1 MTNEISIAVTGMTAV
16 QTDGPGA
23 VVSDNTGYR
32 VRFRFDEIWRQC
44 GTVTALFL
52 REDGACYPPVMLTLS
67 AEGEAVCGM
76 PAVNGT
82 SFIRIGAA
90 SGSTGNGEEEPEL
103 YTTSAA
109 EIPVVSSVRELSGQI
124 LDTPPADVWSTVT
137 ELVGQCGEK
146 LKEMT
151 GAAADTAGKSGMVP
165 APAAGDEE
173 KVLFGNG
180 TWGNLPETGA
190 LSGAGWRRIRSI
202 EIPYDATVDGNGVT
216 WYIKE
221 DEPLYIYGF
230 TIDTDENGQPFNV
243 SEIAMFANGTC
254 GGGIETGPG
263 SIGIKSGGKS
273 LFVVNDAMA
282 EEKLYGFYWIRKIG
296 KLWSAEV
303 TIGASNNYRKDAL
316 EVRRTGFAGV
326 SSSLE
331 QLLPGT
337 LSDFEVQGS
346 IMFDAGYKIDIWGR

>member
-1 MTNEISIAVTGMTAV
+1 MSEMKTL
-16 QTDGPGA
+16 DGYE
-23 VVSDNTGYR
+23 VVDQKAR
-32 VRFRFDEIWRQC
+32 DE
-44 GTVTALFL
+44 L
-52 REDGACYPPVMLTLS
+52 
-67 AEGEAVCGM
+67 
-76 PAVNGT
+76 
-82 SFIRIGAA
+82 
-90 SGSTGNGEEEPEL
+90 
-103 YTTSAA
+103 
-109 EIPVVSSVRELSGQI
+109 
-124 LDTPPADVWSTVT
+124 
-137 ELVGQCGEK
+137 
-146 LKEMT
+146 
-151 GAAADTAGKSGMVP
+151 AGK
-165 APAAGDEE
+165 
-173 KVLFGNG
+173 L
-180 TWGNLPETGA
+180 
-190 LSGAGWRRIRSI
+190 GAGWRRIRSI
-202 EIPYDATVDGNGVT
+202 EIPDDATEDGNGVT

-243 SEIAMFANGTC
+243 NEIAMFANGTC

-263 SIGIKSGGKS
+263 SIGIKSGGKA

-326 SSSLE
+326 SSSQE